1 LAYGYEDG
9 TYAGCSFGETTTP
22 ILDAALLLIE
32 PRASATYAETL
43 RAAEAARLK
52 PEKPPTESDRTG
64 QPLMARDNAD
74 GAYQSTTPST
84 PQPTISKHQFYGT
97 IELDPVKAKF
107 SFAQIVDEVVQQFTT
122 RHDVEVKISVE
133 ILAESSS
140 GFDEGVQRAVK
151 ENCNVLKF
159 KNAEFE

>member
-1 LAYGYEDG
+1 M
-9 TYAGCSFGETTTP
+9 
-22 ILDAALLLIE
+22 LLIE

-43 RAAEAARLK
+43 RVAEVARLK
-52 PEKPPTESDRTG
+52 PEKTSTESDGTG
-64 QPLMARDNAD
+64 QPRNDRGSTD
-74 GAYQSTTPST
+74 GTNKSATAST
-84 PQPTISKHQFYGT
+84 PQPTISKRQFYGT

-140 GFDEGVQRAVK
+140 GFDDGVQRAVK